1 MPLLQN
7 GARAMASRLK
17 PAQPFGNL
25 KVSSASMLSRTMV
38 KACFSSFVT
47 GPRAMVRVM
56 SVVPPM
62 YCPPES
68 TSSSP
73 SGFTGISVS
82 GVAE

>member
-1 MPLLQN
+1 
-7 GARAMASRLK
+7 MASRLK

-25 KVSSASMLSRTMV
+25 KVSSASILSRTMV
-38 KACFSSFVT
+38 KDCFSSFVR

-62 YCPPES
+62 YWPPES